1 MRHKLLWFLLTVGT
15 FSLAVGVSLLILT
28 PRPVSASS
36 LIENPRLAT
45 SPHSACKPGSVELQC
60 GSQASSCKNCHE
72 VQAKDP
78 VNNDG
83 TGWHESHAFGDFCI
97 FCHAGNDQATDETAA
112 HTGMVPPLSDVKSAC
127 QQCHP
132 DDLMDKAQVYATK
145 LNVKIGDGTSPSN
158 AAEPTSTPAAASGSV
173 QATQPPPTVQV
184 QPTVQSVVSAPSNNE
199 VVVNDPNA
207 VDYVQRYNEIVLGER
222 PVNWGNI
229 VLAALIGL
237 VVLGGGGFIILN
249 ESRLH
254 TVDLETKKVEGNYPA
269 DVVEMLPAIAGL
281 QTRTREVLKHILSNP
296 KKTDKV
302 LNAIEGL
309 VSDKDSEEH
318 IP

>member
-1 MRHKLLWFLLTVGT
+1 MRHRIFWFFFMFGGLMLFMGVGLL
-15 FSLAVGVSLLILT
+15 LLI
-28 PRPVSASS
+28 PHPVFASS
-36 LIENPRLAT
+36 SIQPILT
-45 SPHSACKPGSVELQC
+45 SPLSVNCKPGSVELQC
-60 GSQASSCKNCHE
+60 GSQASSCKTCHE

-132 DDLMDKAQVYATK
+132 DDLMEKAQVYATK
-145 LNVKIGDGTSPSN
+145 LNVKIGDGASPTN
-158 AAEPTSTPAAASGSV
+158 ASAPTNTPAAASGVV
-173 QATQPPPTVQV
+173 QATQTPIIQV
-184 QPTVQSVVSAPSNNE
+184 QPTVQSAISVPVVNE

-229 VLAALIGL
+229 ILVSLIGL
-237 VVLGGGGFIILN
+237 VIVGGGGFIIFN
-249 ESRLH
+249 EMRLRLSATQMK
-254 TVDLETKKVEGNYPA
+254 TVTGEYPA
-269 DVVEMLPAIAGL
+269 DVVEMLPALARLKL
-281 QTRTREVLKHILSNP
+281 QTRQVLQHILSNP
-296 KKTDKV
+296 QKTDKV
-302 LNAIEGL
+302 LNAVDLL
-309 VSDKDSEEH
+309 VSDEDSKEGT
-318 IP
+318 P